1 MLTAVAPPSVK
12 RPGKVLVD
20 LRGTGLHPQHRAR
33 ILPVKK
39 VPWGITV
46 VRQKNVSDT
55 LITILLQL
63 DETAEPGEYAI
74 AVEDGRG
81 GRSEPLVFTVTK

>member
-1 MLTAVAPPSVK
+1 VK

-20 LRGTGLHPQHRAR
+20 LRGTGLHPQHRATV
-33 ILPVKK
+33 LPVKK

-46 VRQKNVSDT
+46 VRQKHVSDT

-63 DETAEPGEYAI
+63 DDTAEPGEYAI
-74 AVEDGRG
+74 AVEDGQG
-81 GRSEPLVFTVTK
+81 TRSEPLVFTVTR